1 VSGIAKLWARI
12 ARISAGVQTVFL
24 QTKLNALHVLAK
36 SVACGWRVGFLTSE
50 ASNWMQNSHH
60 SKAYCNTNMVIGS
73 TELWVPP
80 TVSNGGQS
88 GTFEYVAQQDYG
100 SYGTDMYSS
109 GDN

>member
-24 QTKLNALHVLAK
+24 QIKLNALHVLAK
-36 SVACGWRVGFLTSE
+36 SVACGWRLGLLTSE
-50 ASNWMQNSHH
+50 ASNWMQNPHH

-73 TELWVPP
+73 TELWIPP

-88 GTFEYVAQQDYG
+88 GTFEYVAQQ
-100 SYGTDMYSS
+100 
-109 GDN
+109 